1 MIRNK
6 SELRKKIKE
15 VNALKKDIH
24 SVPFG
29 ISKYQMQKIE
39 KLYSK
44 FTNSVEPQLDKQ
56 HSEPN
61 LSVQPKQRD

>member
-24 SVPFG
+24 SIPFG
-29 ISKYQMQKIE
+29 ISKYQLQKLE
-39 KLYSK
+39 RLYSK
-44 FTNSVEPQLDKQ
+44 FTNSVEPQPDTQ
-56 HSEPN
+56 HYEPN
-61 LSVQPKQRD
+61 LSGQPKQRD